1 MEERFLK
8 ITNAAY
14 KVLDFFPEQDPLK
27 NKAKEK
33 ALSIMENM
41 PLVLATNGW
50 ASLQKEKALSQ
61 LLVDLDVFLSYLKV
75 AKSQKWIDDINYLIL
90 SKEYKDI
97 ETEVKSLIKKDE
109 FSKILLEKI
118 EDKNSKLQSQPFDTP
133 STSLG
138 AGAQGKLAGS
148 NSNNQN
154 IVETKQYNTSLE
166 LTERQKKI
174 MEILHSN
181 EKTQVSDI
189 IKFLPNITKRTIR
202 RDLDGLL
209 EMGKVVRVGEW
220 NQIFYKIM
228 KGGNLPESL
237 ENKTRTVILS

>member
-8 ITNAAY
+8 ITNGAY

-33 ALSIMENM
+33 ALVILESLPI
-41 PLVLATNGW
+41 VLATDGW

-61 LLVDLDVFLSYLKV
+61 LLVDIDVFLSYLLI
-75 AKSQKWIDDINYLIL
+75 AKSQKWIDNINYLIL

-97 ETEVKSLIKKDE
+97 ETEAKSLIKKDE
-109 FSKILLEKI
+109 FSNILL
-118 EDKNSKLQSQPFDTP
+118 DKLKNKNIKQVENLNNKQNLD
-133 STSLG
+133 
-138 AGAQGKLAGS
+138 
-148 NSNNQN
+148 NQN
-154 IVETKQYNTSLE
+154 LVETKQYKGLLE

-174 MEILHSN
+174 LEILQNN

-189 IKFLPNITKRTIR
+189 IKFLPDITKRTIR

-220 NQIFYKIM
+220 NQIFYQVM
-228 KGGNLPESL
+228 KGENLPKSS
-237 ENKTRTVILS
+237 ENETRTVILS